1 MKTAALASTT
11 TQDELLPWSLLMTQQ
26 GWCIRVIS
34 SGRSDW
40 LRLVCLN
47 LDNLAIEINESKE
60 VSLFQS
66 ISECGIDILLP
77 QELGL
82 HWSNLSWTK
91 QWHSQV
97 ERFLNPKCTQT
108 RYSHK
113 VHDTTGTWVRAGGTG
128 ILSHDK
134 VSHFAMGSGCDK
146 AKLGRWTWSHFRGK
160 GGMVLWVVSLYGPC
174 ASSGGE
180 RIAWSQHKAHF
191 NDQNDD

>member
-113 VHDTTGTWVRAGGTG
+113 VHDTTGTR
-128 ILSHDK
+128 
-134 VSHFAMGSGCDK
+134 
-146 AKLGRWTWSHFRGK
+146 SHFRGK